1 MATNTFKRKFSSS
14 VGTTATAVGGYA
26 VPMDTQTTVIGLA
39 CANRTGS
46 TISVDAYLEDNLGNI
61 VYLIKDAPVPSGGSL
76 IIIGGDQKV
85 VMELSDEI
93 KVVSDTA
100 SSLDVVMSILE
111 IDTSS

>member
-39 CANRTGS
+39 CANRTAS
-46 TISVDAYLEDNLGNI
+46 QITVDAYLEENI

-111 IDTSS
+111 IDTSA